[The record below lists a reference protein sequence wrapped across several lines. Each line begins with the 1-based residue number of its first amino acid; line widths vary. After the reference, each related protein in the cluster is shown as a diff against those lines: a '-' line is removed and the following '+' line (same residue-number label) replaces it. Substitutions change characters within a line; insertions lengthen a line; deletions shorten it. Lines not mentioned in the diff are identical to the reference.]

1 MGIYVWGTG
10 CGAAEL
16 MEQGLRKE
24 SGTAWATDWDMEPEI
39 PGLTPETSAVGI
51 RMHDIRPGPG
61 KNGFRCRVVE
71 EIENP
76 FSNTILLQRV
86 NSTGAS
92 PIGWELEK
100 AVWNKLRA
108 PEIGVCLPPE
118 ALLLL
123 KDERK

>member
-1 MGIYVWGTG
+1 M
-10 CGAAEL
+10 EL
-16 MEQGLRKE
+16 
-24 SGTAWATDWDMEPEI
+24 EI
-39 PGLTPETSAVGI
+39 PELPPEATAVGI
-51 RMHDIRPGPG
+51 RMHDIRLGPG
-61 KNGFRCRVVE
+61 RNGFRCRVVE

-76 FSNTILLQRV
+76 FSYTILLQRV